1 MDSELAQKAIL
12 AALKGEWEEA
22 VKYNKGI
29 LKEYPNDI
37 QTLNRLA
44 KAYCEL
50 GKANQARAYCK
61 KVIKI
66 DPFDSIAKR
75 NLDNWKGLKIS
86 QKNPNSSSCAADF
99 IEEPGKTKLVLL
111 LHTGDPKTISKLSA
125 GDEVELSPYSHRV
138 SVNTKDNKYI
148 GRLPDDLSARL
159 KKCIKL
165 GSSYKVLI
173 KSVENRNIKVFLRET
188 QKAKSVRDLP

>member
-75 NLDNWKGLKIS
+75 NLDNWRDLKIS
-86 QKNPNSSSCAADF
+86 QKNPNSSSCATDF
-99 IEEPGKTKLVLL
+99 IEEPGKTKLILL

-188 QKAKSVRDLP
+188 QRGKSVRNLP